1 MAIQEGADCEVAPR
15 KDLVKVRQENLE
27 LRAKNEVRMLE
38 EDGGKCMDFVAG
50 DGSEESEGII
60 MVMEDWSEV
69 SG

>member
-15 KDLVKVRQENLE
+15 KDLVRARQENLE
-27 LRAKNEVRMLE
+27 LRARDEVGVLE
-38 EDGGKCMDFVAG
+38 EDGGKCVDFVAG
-50 DGSEESEGII
+50 DGSEESEGIV